1 MKKFKLVLTIVLSS
15 LFIVAISLSFYTK
28 TLSSEIQINASDQS
42 VWNVLTKFEDYPKW
56 NPFIKQIKGNL
67 QVGEQISIETDGFSF
82 QPTVSTVTENREI
95 RWLGR
100 LWNIPGIFTGEHHL
114 IIQPISN
121 NQIKFVQY
129 ENFSGIL
136 VAIADIFQ
144 LSIFPDTQQ
153 NFNDMNQA
161 LKKLSEQK

>member
-1 MKKFKLVLTIVLSS
+1 MKKFRFVLTIVLSF
-15 LFIVAISLSFYTK
+15 LFIVTIGLSFYTK
-28 TLSSEIQINASDQS
+28 SISSEIQINASDQR
-42 VWNVLTKFEDYPKW
+42 VWNVLTKFDDYPKW
-56 NPFIKQIKGNL
+56 NPFIKQVNGNL
-67 QVGEQISIETDGFSF
+67 KEGEQISIETDGFSF
-82 QPTVSTVTENREI
+82 QPTVSKVTENREI
-95 RWLGR
+95 RWLGK

-114 IIQPISN
+114 VIQPINN

-153 NFNDMNQA
+153 SFQNMNQA
-161 LKKLSEQK
+161 LKEWSEQK